1 MSYPMK
7 FLTVKLKE
15 MMKYNWIK
23 YTLWLALFLPFINL
37 AQVPER
43 PEPPRLVND
52 FAGILDAS
60 QVTVLEDSL
69 VQYARQT
76 SNQIVVVTLSSLN
89 GYDPAEMAYRIGESW
104 GVGQKEKNNG
114 IVVLVKPKSGTEKGQ
129 VYVSVGYGLEGAVPD
144 AVANGKI
151 IDNEMIPR
159 FRENDYFGGIMN
171 GIQII
176 MNLSRGEYT
185 AEQYQLAK
193 GNDAQNGTGG
203 SVFLLILFLIILFAI
218 IGGKNKRSFN
228 TGKRSLPFWLL
239 MGMMGSKGHGGSWS
253 DFSGGRG
260 GFGGFGG
267 GSSGGFGGFGGGSFG
282 GGGAGGSW

>member
-1 MSYPMK
+1 MSCPMK
-7 FLTVKLKE
+7 FLMVKLKE
-15 MMKYNWIK
+15 TMKYNWIK

-37 AQVPER
+37 AQVPGR

-60 QVTVLEDSL
+60 QVAILEDSL
-69 VQYARQT
+69 VQFARQT

-89 GYDPAEMAYRIGESW
+89 GYDRAEMAYRIGESW

-171 GIQII
+171 GVRII

-185 AEQYQLAK
+185 AEQYQLAN
-193 GNDAQNGTGG
+193 GDNAQNGT
-203 SVFLLILFLIILFAI
+203 
-218 IGGKNKRSFN
+218 
-228 TGKRSLPFWLL
+228 
-239 MGMMGSKGHGGSWS
+239 
-253 DFSGGRG
+253 
-260 GFGGFGG
+260 
-267 GSSGGFGGFGGGSFG
+267 
-282 GGGAGGSW
+282 